1 MVLNLKDEKTIFHW
15 YERKANFE
23 NHQRK
28 SKTIFLIDDKKV
40 ESLRNEMKPDYY
52 GVILIHVKVQTKI
65 KVGVSSPK
73 QYF

>member
-1 MVLNLKDEKTIFHW
+1 MKPDYYGVILIHVKVQTKIKVVFF
-15 YERKANFE
+15 KF
-23 NHQRK
+23 
-28 SKTIFLIDDKKV
+28 KTIFLIDDKKV

-65 KVGVSSPK
+65 KVGFSNPK